1 MSWGVNMRGIV
12 LSDIGRIRRQNQD
25 RFLVDEKRGLF
36 VVCDGMGGHKAGEV
50 AAQVAIDTI
59 QARIGLLDDENPH
72 HFLADSIREANQQ
85 IFSMARQNEEYS
97 DMGTTITAAVV
108 REMILYVAHIG
119 DSSLYLIREDGPQKL
134 TRDHTM
140 NEKMLREGLL
150 SEDEI
155 KSNRYRHILTR
166 ALGVEDQV
174 EIDLFTSNL
183 QDEDKFI
190 LTTDGLT
197 DLVEP
202 WEIWDKFEE
211 EPHIDQ
217 ALSGLMKIAYERGGH
232 DNITMIAVVLS

>member
-1 MSWGVNMRGIV
+1 MFWGVNMRAIV

-50 AAQVAIDTI
+50 AAQIAIDTI
-59 QARIGLLDDENPH
+59 WARIDLLDEVHPH
-72 HFLADSIREANQQ
+72 QFLSDSIMEANRQ
-85 IFSMARQNEEYS
+85 IYSMARQNEEFS
-97 DMGTTITAAVV
+97 DMGTTITAAIIK
-108 REMILYVAHIG
+108 EMILYVGHIG

-140 NEKMLREGLL
+140 TERMLREGLL

-183 QDEDKFI
+183 QYEDKLI

-202 WEIWDKFEE
+202 WEIWDKFEQE
-211 EPHIDQ
+211 SDIDR
-217 ALSGLMKIAYERGGH
+217 ALSGLMTIAYERGGH
-232 DNITMIAVVLS
+232 DNITMIAVVPS